1 MNKFER
7 ISKTIII
14 VLITIFITIIINTGY
29 ILNRLDI
36 EFEDTTNFLKY
47 NLTSSNEDFSNLKKI
62 YSIIQKKYYQDVSYE
77 KLEKAAI
84 DGMLYGLEDE
94 YSYYMTEEEYKDFEE
109 ETSGNYTGIG
119 LYLTTNVETNKI
131 QVISPI
137 KDAPAY
143 KVGLKTG
150 DYIIA
155 VDGTE
160 YLGTQINEATA
171 KIKSGK
177 EGTIVKLTI
186 ERDSQRFDVDVERS
200 AISVYKLEYEVL
212 QNNIG
217 YIEIK
222 IFNEDTTKDFENA
235 YNYLLSKNVKG
246 IIIDVRDNPGGLLTQ
261 VVNVCGKLIP
271 KDSVVVYTIDKEGN
285 RKDYIAKEGKKES
298 IPMIVLTNEGSA
310 SASEILASALQD
322 HGIANVVGENSFGKG
337 VVQTLIPT
345 VSNGYLKL
353 TTSEYFTPNGNKIN
367 KVGVKPDVEIADDE
381 NTQKDEQLDKAIE
394 LLNK

>member
-14 VLITIFITIIINTGY
+14 VLITVFITAIVNTGY
-29 ILNRLDI
+29 ILNRLDVD
-36 EFEDTTNFLKY
+36 FEDTTNFLKY

-62 YSIIQKKYYQDVSYE
+62 YSIVKNKYYQETNYE
-77 KLEKAAI
+77 ELEKAAI

-94 YSYYMTEEEYKDFEE
+94 YSYYMTEEEYEEFEV

-160 YLGTQINEATA
+160 YVGTQINEATT

-177 EGTIVKLTI
+177 EGTIVKLTV
-186 ERDSQRFDVDVERS
+186 ERENQRFDVDVERS

-235 YNYLLSKNVKG
+235 YKDLLSKNVKG

-271 KDSVVVYTIDKEGN
+271 KDSVVVYTIDKAGN
-285 RKDYIAKEGKKES
+285 RKDYVAKEGKKES

-322 HGIANVVGENSFGKG
+322 HGIANVVGQTTFGKG

-381 NTQKDEQLDKAIE
+381 NTEKDEQLDKAIE

>member
-1 MNKFER
+1 MNRFER

-14 VLITIFITIIINTGY
+14 VLITVFITTIVTTSY
-29 ILNRLDI
+29 ILNRLDVDL
-36 EFEDTTNFLKY
+36 EDSTMFLQY
-47 NLTSSNEDFSNLKKI
+47 NLDSTDKDFSRLKTI
-62 YSIIQKKYYQDVSYE
+62 YSILEKKYYQDINYE
-77 KLEKAAI
+77 ELEKAAI
-84 DGMLYGLEDE
+84 DGMLYGLGDE
-94 YSYYMTEEEYKDFEE
+94 YSYYMTEEEFEQFEE
-109 ETSGNYTGIG
+109 DTSGNYTGIG
-119 LYLTTNVETNKI
+119 LYLTNNVEVNKI
-131 QVISPI
+131 EVISPI
-137 KDAPAY
+137 KGAPAHEA
-143 KVGLKTG
+143 GIKTG
-150 DYIIA
+150 DYLIA
-155 VDGTE
+155 IDGVEHTGSQ
-160 YLGTQINEATA
+160 LNEATT

-177 EGTIVKLTI
+177 AGTKVKLTV
-186 ERDSQRFDVDVERS
+186 ERDGKQFDVDVERS

-235 YNYLLSKNVKG
+235 YKDLLSKNVKG

-285 RKDYIAKEGKKES
+285 RKDYVAKEGKKES
-298 IPMIVLTNEGSA
+298 IPMVVLTNEGSA

-322 HGIANVVGENSFGKG
+322 HGVANVVGQTTFGKG

-345 VSNGYLKL
+345 ISNGYLKL

-367 KVGVKPDVEIADDE
+367 KIGVKPDVEIADDE
-381 NTQKDEQLDKAIE
+381 NTEKDEQLDKAIE